1 MKRKSSIGR
10 LVVAVLLV
18 VMMLSLTACSKN
30 QVIKGTYQSADK
42 EVLLICDSQLM
53 YVVMDDEINVMK
65 YTVEGNA
72 LTVGGNILNYDGSD
86 DSQITI
92 GSETYTK
99 TRCPLS
105 VRWRLLKWAS
115 SNRIKTAKL
124 GIIQWAIL
132 DPIFMESTNSYGL
145 YSMIGSWIA
154 IVCLFI
160 LLIIVIS
167 IVYNIKQKTKKRKR

>member
-1 MKRKSSIGR
+1 MKKTFTVKRMA
-10 LVVAVLLV
+10 LVMILAVVLF
-18 VMMLSLTACSKN
+18 SLTGCSKN
-30 QVIKGTYQSADK
+30 QVIKGTYQSEDK

-53 YVVMDDEINVMK
+53 YVVMDDEINVMDYK
-65 YTVEGNA
+65 VEGNA
-72 LTVGGNILNYDGSD
+72 LTVGGNILSYDGSD

-92 GSETYTK
+92 GNEIYTK

-115 SNRIKTAKL
+115 TNRIKTAKL
-124 GIIQWAIL
+124 GFIQWAIL

-145 YSMIGSWIA
+145 YSMIGSWAALI
-154 IVCLFI
+154 CLFV

-167 IVYNIKQKTKKRKR
+167 IIYNIKQKSKKKKR